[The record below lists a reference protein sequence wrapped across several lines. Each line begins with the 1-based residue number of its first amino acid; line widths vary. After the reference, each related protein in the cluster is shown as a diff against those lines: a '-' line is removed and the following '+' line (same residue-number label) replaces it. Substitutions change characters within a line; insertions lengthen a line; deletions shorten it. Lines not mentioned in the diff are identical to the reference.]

1 MTGYLIAKE
10 GPLSGKV
17 FSLEEQAE
25 WIIGR
30 DPDESTLVL
39 EDPSVSR
46 RHAICRVTN
55 EGVIVE
61 NLSSVNPSLHN
72 GKVITEAITLEE
84 GDTLQF
90 GNSVFEFSSQLPE
103 EKKETEPS
111 QEEEPSPAA
120 SEEAKAE
127 ENTAEEETEEDIG
140 FVGGAPSRWLLK
152 VISGPNTGAEF
163 SLYPGTSYIL
173 GKDPSISD
181 VIFHDLSV
189 SRKHA
194 KLIVSDQEE
203 LSLEDLESRNGT
215 FVNGEKISEPKELSS
230 QDLIALGTTS
240 FLVIDQKQVQ
250 ETIVSLPSFPSM
262 EAKALEQLEEASVA
276 KVAIPAVTHPPK
288 NWKDIVIPTKHLIA
302 AGAFALCLL
311 FVVTSTF
318 SLFHTEPITVN
329 IKNESERVS
338 DVLVNFPSVQH
349 FFNQGTGKLFLVGH
363 VLTTI
368 EKQELTYALSNLP
381 FIRSIE
387 DTVIID
393 ELVWQNMNAL
403 FQSEPN
409 WQAIAM
415 YAPTPGQFVLKGY
428 VQNPQQFQQLSEYIN
443 TNFPYPSLL
452 SNQVSIE
459 TSLQMQV
466 QNLLTESQYPAV
478 SFTLSG
484 GELILSGRVDEK
496 NSSDFSNL
504 ISKLSAIPGIT
515 NVQNLVLYG
524 VLDNTRVDISNQYQI
539 TGFSIGNNN
548 SHFVVINQKIYS
560 IGDVLNGM
568 VITEIQ
574 PNTIFLEKDGI
585 KFKINYNLQ

>member
-10 GPLSGKV
+10 GPFTGKV
-17 FSLEEQAE
+17 FPLEENVE
-25 WIIGR
+25 CIIGR

-46 RHAICRVTN
+46 RHAICRMTT
-55 EGVIVE
+55 EGAVVE

-72 GKVITEAITLEE
+72 GKVITEATTLQE
-84 GDTLQF
+84 GDTVQF
-90 GNSVFEFSSQLPE
+90 GKSLFTFSLHSPE
-103 EKKETEPS
+103 EIKEPITVEEIAVPTTTS
-111 QEEEPSPAA
+111 EEE
-120 SEEAKAE
+120 KV
-127 ENTAEEETEEDIG
+127 EETQAEEEDIG

-163 SLYPGTSYIL
+163 SLYPNTSYIL

-194 KLIVSDQEE
+194 KLSVSDKEE
-203 LSLEDLESRNGT
+203 VSLEDLQSRNGT
-215 FVNGEKISEPKELSS
+215 FVNGEKLSEPKTLAS
-230 QDLIALGTTS
+230 QDLIAMGTTS

-250 ETIVSLPSFPSM
+250 ETIISLPSFPSM
-262 EAKALEQLEEASVA
+262 EAKELEQLDTNAIAA
-276 KVAIPAVTHPPK
+276 KLAHPTPSQPPK
-288 NWKDIVIPTKHLIA
+288 NWKDIVIPTKHLIG

-311 FVVTSTF
+311 FVITSTF
-318 SLFHTEPITVN
+318 SLFQTEPITLNV
-329 IKNESERVS
+329 KNESERVN
-338 DVLVNFPSVQH
+338 DQLMAFPSVQH

-363 VLTTI
+363 VLTSI

-415 YAPTPGQFVLKGY
+415 YAPVPGQFVLKGY

-443 TNFPYPSLL
+443 TNFPYPNLL
-452 SNQVSIE
+452 SNQVAIE

-466 QNLLTESQYPAV
+466 QNLLIEGQYPSV
-478 SFTLSG
+478 SFSLSG
-484 GELILSGRVDEK
+484 GELILSGRVDERD
-496 NSSDFSNL
+496 SSDFSDL
-504 ISKLSAIPGIT
+504 LSKLSAIPGIT

-524 VLDNTRVDISNQYQI
+524 VLDNTRIDISNQYQI
-539 TGFSIGNNN
+539 TGFSIGANNN
-548 SHFVVINQKIYS
+548 HFVVINQRIYS

-574 PNTIFLEKDGI
+574 PSTIFLEKDGI